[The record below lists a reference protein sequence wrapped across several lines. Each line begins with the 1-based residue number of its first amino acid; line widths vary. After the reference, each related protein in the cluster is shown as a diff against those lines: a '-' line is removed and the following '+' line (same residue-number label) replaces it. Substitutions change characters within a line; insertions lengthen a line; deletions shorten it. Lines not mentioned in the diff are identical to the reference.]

1 MAALINLSRTPR
13 KGRAVTQHLG
23 PCYMTKGTGEILQRG
38 ILRTSHGKKQSRRQS
53 LSCNSFMLN
62 FTQNRHSSSSVS
74 STPEKV
80 LQPFLQEPPQQ
91 SPNGLAVTLPSPCP
105 VCISVPFKYLLLSTV
120 HQLYSAPV
128 CSPLVGVPH
137 SSWCVPCPTF
147 LMSPWEVW
155 MGHFLLPWFQLS
167 WSQPCVFMLICHDTR
182 GGFGRPWRSGALDGH

>member
-1 MAALINLSRTPR
+1 MVGVPCQHRDPWKLCVTWDHSDGSSDQFARTPR

-23 PCYMTKGTGEILQRG
+23 PCHMTKGSGEILQRG

-53 LSCNSFMLN
+53 PSCNSSMLN

-80 LQPFLQEPPQQ
+80 LQPFLHKPPQQ
-91 SPNGLAVTLPSPCP
+91 SPNGLAVTLSSPCP

-120 HQLYSAPV
+120 LQLYSTPV

-137 SSWCVPCPTF
+137 SSSRKPCRRHLRFTP
-147 LMSPWEVW
+147 
-155 MGHFLLPWFQLS
+155 LL
-167 WSQPCVFMLICHDTR
+167 
-182 GGFGRPWRSGALDGH
+182 